1 MAKKVKMSDI
11 ASKLNVS
18 IVTVSKALSGQKG
31 VSVEMRTRIIE
42 LASQMGYEKPG
53 ESSSNHKSYNIGV
66 IVSEGYIAKYDAFYW
81 DLYQQIN
88 SAAAGNNSFVI
99 LELITLDDEKNNMPP
114 KLLREG
120 KVDGLIV
127 MGALNTSYL
136 KMIRAHYALPTVYL
150 DFYDSDI
157 QEDSIISNSYYG
169 AYLVTNYLMDKGH
182 KKIAFLGT
190 LMATK
195 SINDRYM
202 GYSKALMERGYEFRR
217 DWILEDRDMNR
228 VMFLDMPLPEDIP
241 DAIVCNCDTAAAR
254 MIEALNKKG
263 LRVPEDVAVTGF
275 DDFIHPGLCNVP
287 LTTYSVNMEGLA
299 DSAVRNVVKKLNGVE
314 TNRGIHLIEGKLVVR
329 TSA

>member
-11 ASKLNVS
+11 ATKLDVS
-18 IVTVSKALSGQKG
+18 IVTVSKALAGQKG
-31 VSVEMRTRIIE
+31 VSEEMRARIIE
-42 LASQMGYEKPG
+42 LAGQMGYEKPG
-53 ESSSNHKSYNIGV
+53 EKAANQKSYNIGV

-88 SAAAGNNSFVI
+88 SSAAASNSFVM
-99 LELITLDDEKNNMPP
+99 LELISLDDEKNSMPP

-150 DFYDSDI
+150 DFYDSEV

-169 AYLVTNYLMDKGH
+169 AYILTNYLIDKGY
-182 KKIAFLGT
+182 KRIAFLGT
-190 LMATK
+190 LQATK

-202 GYSKALMERGYEFRR
+202 GYSKALMEKGFEFRR
-217 DWILEDRDMNR
+217 DWLLDDRDMNR
-228 VMFLDMPLPEDIP
+228 VMFTEMPIPEQLP

-254 MIEALNKKG
+254 MIESLNKKG
-263 LRVPEDVAVTGF
+263 FRVPEDVAITGF

-299 DSAVRNVVKKLNGVE
+299 DSAIRNVIRKLSGIE
-314 TNRGIHLIEGKLVVR
+314 TNCGIHLIEGKLVVR

>member
-11 ASKLNVS
+11 AAKLDVS
-18 IVTVSKALSGQKG
+18 IVTVSKALAGQKG
-31 VSVEMRTRIIE
+31 VSEEMRSRIIE

-53 ESSSNHKSYNIGV
+53 EKSTSQKSYNIGV

-88 SAAAGNNSFVI
+88 SAAAASNSFVM
-99 LELITLDDEKNNMPP
+99 LEIISFDDEKNNMPP

-127 MGALNTSYL
+127 MGALHTTYL
-136 KMIRAHYALPTVYL
+136 KMINAHYALPTVFL
-150 DFYDSDI
+150 DFYDSDL

-169 AYLVTNYLMDKGH
+169 AYIITNYLIEKGH

-202 GYSKALMERGYEFRR
+202 GYSKALMEKGYEFRPNWVL
-217 DWILEDRDMNR
+217 DDRDMNR
-228 VMFLDMPLPEDIP
+228 IMFVDFPVPEDLP

-263 LRVPEDVAVTGF
+263 IRVPEDVAVTGF

-299 DSAVRNVVKKLNGVE
+299 DSAVRNVIKKLNGIE
-314 TNRGIHLIEGKLVVR
+314 TNHGIHLIEGKLVIR